1 MNYSAISSIIMTAFL
16 MLAGQASATPGG
28 VDSQGCHG
36 SKKMGQHCHPGRAQS
51 GGAADGS
58 RADRDKRLKREC
70 KGQANAGACLG
81 YTR

>member
-1 MNYSAISSIIMTAFL
+1 MSYKVLLTMLATAVL
-16 MLAGQASATPGG
+16 ILAGQANATPGG